1 MTSYLVYDVFTDD
14 PFAGNQLAIFPDASD
29 LPEDQ
34 LQKIASEFNFSEITF
49 VFPPS
54 NPENTALVRIFTQ
67 TTEIDFAGHPIIG
80 TIIALSDIGYS
91 SPMKLELG
99 IGPLSCGITAD
110 GASFTTSVPI
120 QKIGHPEP
128 TLIAAALGLPLDAI
142 NTSNHSP
149 IIASLGLPFVIVEL
163 NSLAF
168 LQGCLPNIDFIREGA
183 KAYPESDDFAIFVY
197 VKETKRIISR
207 MFAPLDYIMEDPA
220 TGSAS
225 ATLAVLLTEIENAAQ
240 SLTFIQGEYMG
251 RPSRINIKTTKN
263 PIHVTVSG
271 NAVKIMS
278 GELISHY

>member
-1 MTSYLVYDVFTDD
+1 MTSYLVYDVFTDK

-29 LPEDQ
+29 LP
-34 LQKIASEFNFSEITF
+34 EITF

-110 GASFTTSVPI
+110 GAFFTTSVPL
-120 QKIGHPEP
+120 QTIGHPKP
-128 TLIAAALGLPLDAI
+128 TLIAAALGLPLNAI

-149 IIASLGLPFVIVEL
+149 IIASLGLPFIIVEL
-163 NSLAF
+163 NSLVF
-168 LQGCLPNIDFIREGA
+168 LQACLPNIDYIREGA

-197 VKETKRIISR
+197 VKEANRIISR
-207 MFAPLDYIMEDPA
+207 MFAPLDNIMEDPA

-240 SLTFIQGEYMG
+240 SLTFIHNTCHGI
-251 RPSRINIKTTKN
+251 RKCRKSNVR
-263 PIHVTVSG
+263 
-271 NAVKIMS
+271 
-278 GELISHY
+278 